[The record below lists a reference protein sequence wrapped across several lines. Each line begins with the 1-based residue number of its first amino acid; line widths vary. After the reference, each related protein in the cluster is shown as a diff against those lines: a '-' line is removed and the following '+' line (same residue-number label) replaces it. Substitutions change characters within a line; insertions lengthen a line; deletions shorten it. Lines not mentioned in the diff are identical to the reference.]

1 MRRHVRQLRHIVL
14 GALLVLVSVAAT
26 AQNRNRIDNRGKEFR
41 IAFLHTNGFDD
52 TPKFFIDVWC
62 QKATRGRL
70 TYLNSNESYPIDIP
84 VPYTPVRVELDPAK
98 LILPNPKETPI
109 STNTLRLDF
118 DDEVTIYGIN
128 TQRWSSDAFLALPKP
143 ELGTHYVVMSY
154 PNTIAPDPT
163 GELFNRSDFPSQF
176 AVVATEDNTTVTI
189 KPTVRLTNRTST
201 DQFSVLLNSGDI
213 FFAQA
218 ENKVGLDLTGTEIR
232 SNQPVVVYGSH
243 QRANIPYNDAVGRDH
258 LVEQLLPV
266 SRWTNRPILTP
277 HYQIPKTVNDANI
290 ARVMA
295 LNDDTEL
302 SIDSTFFKTLK
313 ALETVEIPLNKAE
326 LLTATGPIQVAQF
339 QHSTVD
345 DQLMRMEND
354 SIGDPF
360 MMLAFAPEQFDS
372 VYAFESYNTKDFK
385 YHFINVVIPTERI
398 PSLLLDGGP
407 VNAPFVRIPK
417 TSYSYAQIPLKAGFH
432 QIRARAPFGLYIYGY
447 GPYNSYGV
455 PGAVVF
461 DTLYKDQKPPL
472 VDVADTCGGVVGV
485 AHDDSTYDFGMEDIR
500 LLNSSNNV
508 TLQTYPFAQGDPRAG
523 FRINLIDPYQDGYAE
538 MVVVDTAGLDNHVS
552 FPVKGFTVAL
562 STSSTPVTL
571 DTLASLNGMQFCT
584 TVRLRNYGQ
593 FPQEISAFDLTSTDP
608 GLSVDAGLPVV
619 LQPGEERE
627 FSVCYRH
634 SGDTAFTVGLS
645 VTNGCI
651 VRDLAIIPVISGV
664 DSLKPY
670 INSSEDPC
678 KQDKSFEI
686 NEAGAR
692 NAGIKSIT
700 FTTLENADPI
710 ISPSLPSKNAT
721 LVLRRQDA
729 RKDLIYDM
737 TIEDLV
743 GNKVHLADTLG
754 GFTLLVQR
762 LSGEEVGLHIDNPWT
777 YEDMMYGQR
786 ACDTVR
792 IQNYGLRSLKLSR
805 ITLLGNL
812 QFSIPP
818 EQLPFDLPPGGEKK
832 LAVCVVP
839 ISVGEKIDTLEIDFN
854 CAQYVEQVELKTL
867 VTPLPGSSRDKCG
880 NAIAFQIGGFAR
892 ANFLEAPT
900 PNPVSGGR
908 TVVTIGLSQDQPVTL
923 GVHDALGNEVL
934 RLLDNDRLPAGIAQI
949 DMNTENLSQ
958 GIYYLLLRTADGDVI
973 TQKLVVNR

>member
-1 MRRHVRQLRHIVL
+1 MRRLVRQLRYVVL
-14 GALLVLVSVAAT
+14 SAVLVLVSVVAT
-26 AQNRNRIDNRGKEFR
+26 AQTRNRIDNRGKEFR
-41 IAFLHTNGFDD
+41 IAFLHTNGYDD
-52 TPKFFIDVWC
+52 TPRFYVDVWC
-62 QKATRGRL
+62 EKATRGRL
-70 TYLNSNESYPIDIP
+70 TYLSSNESYPIDVP
-84 VPYTPVRVELDPAK
+84 VPYTPVRVELDPQK
-98 LILPNPKETPI
+98 LILPNPKNTPI
-109 STNTLRLDF
+109 SSYTLQLEF
-118 DDEVTIYGIN
+118 DDEVTVYGIN

-143 ELGTHYVVMSY
+143 ELGTHYLVLSY

-189 KPTVRLTNRTST
+189 KPTVRLTNRSNT

-213 FFAQA
+213 YFAQA

-232 SNQPVVVYGSH
+232 ANQPVVVYGSH

-266 SRWTNRPILTP
+266 ERWTNRPILTP

-295 LNDDTEL
+295 LNDNTEL
-302 SIDSTFFKTLK
+302 SIDSAFYKTLN
-313 ALETVEIPLNKAE
+313 AREFVEIPLDKAE
-326 LLTATGPIQVAQF
+326 LLTATGPIQVAQY

-372 VYAFESYNTKDFK
+372 TYAFESYNTKDFK

-398 PSLLLDGGP
+398 RTLVLDGGP
-407 VNAPFVRIPK
+407 VNAPFARIPK
-417 TSYSYAQIPLKAGFH
+417 TSYSYAQIPMKAGFH

-461 DTLYKDQKPPL
+461 DTLFKDQKPPL
-472 VDVADTCGGVVGV
+472 VDVSDTCGGVVGV

-500 LLNSSNNV
+500 LLNTSSNV
-508 TLQTYPFAQGDPRAG
+508 TLQTYPFTQGDPRAG
-523 FRINLIDPYQDGYAE
+523 FRINLIDPFQDGYAE

-552 FPVKGFTVAL
+552 FPVKGFTVSLA
-562 STSSTPVTL
+562 SGSAPVVL
-571 DTLASLNGMQFCT
+571 DTLASLNGLQFCT

-593 FPQEISAFDLTSTDP
+593 FPQDISALNLTSDDP
-608 GLSVDAGLPVV
+608 GLTVDDGLPAT

-627 FSVCYRH
+627 FTVCYRH
-634 SGDTAFTVGLS
+634 TGDTTFTVGLS
-645 VTNGCI
+645 VTNGCL
-651 VRDLAIIPVISGV
+651 VRDLATIPVISGV
-664 DSLKPY
+664 DSLKPS
-670 INSSEDPC
+670 IGSSEDPC
-678 KQDKSFEI
+678 KQDKSFQI
-686 NEAGAR
+686 DEAGSR

-700 FTTLENADPI
+700 FTNLVNADPI
-710 ISPSLPSKNAT
+710 ITPSLPSKNAT
-721 LVLRRQDA
+721 LTLRRQDS

-743 GNKVHLADTLG
+743 GNQVHLADTLG
-754 GFTLLVQR
+754 GFTLSVQR
-762 LSGEEVGLHIDNPWT
+762 LSGEEVGLEIDNPWT
-777 YEDMMYGQR
+777 YDDMVYGQR
-786 ACDTVR
+786 ACDTIR
-792 IQNYGLRSLKLSR
+792 IRNYGLRTLQLSR
-805 ITLLGNL
+805 VALLGNI

-818 EQLPFDLPPGGEKK
+818 EQLPFDLPPGGEKN

-839 ISVGEKIDTLEIDFN
+839 VSVGEKLDTLSIEFN
-854 CAQYVEQVELKTL
+854 CAEYIEQVELKTY

-880 NAIAFQIGGFAR
+880 NAIAFQIGGFAK

-900 PNPVSGGR
+900 PNPVSSGK
-908 TVVTIGLSQDQPVTL
+908 TVVTFGLSKDQPVTL

-934 RLLDNDRLPAGIAQI
+934 RLLDNDPMPAGIAQI
-949 DMNTENLSQ
+949 DMNAARLPQ
-958 GIYYLLLRTADGDVI
+958 GMYYLLLRTADGQVL
-973 TQKLVVNR
+973 TQKLVISR